1 MATQTES
8 PSAAESRAPRESIDP
23 AGGSA
28 LDLHEG
34 IGPSEVATG
43 CPRWP
48 EGLRLEST
56 AGDLVRGRCKSTNL
70 CDYCAKLAAV
80 ENAEVLALDAMT
92 NAPPLLW
99 SVLTTRTATIDT
111 SGFKH
116 AREMVRREV
125 RRRWPAAE
133 MATLIEFTTGLGT
146 NSGGDRRPHW
156 NDAIKG
162 VPVDDAAE
170 LEAAQAEVWCKYV
183 DAAPAGQ
190 KVTPI
195 TDTGG
200 LMRYLALHFQKES
213 QQPPEGWHGHRFRT
227 TRGYL
232 AQPMSI
238 ARDEAR
244 QSLRAR
250 REVWKAER
258 AGWTGEDA
266 LAAAAEALDVAAATA
281 WEIVRLV
288 DLPTAFG
295 ADGFPTAWQTNVFPM

>member
-1 MATQTES
+1 
-8 PSAAESRAPRESIDP
+8 
-23 AGGSA
+23 
-28 LDLHEG
+28 
-34 IGPSEVATG
+34 
-43 CPRWP
+43 
-48 EGLRLEST
+48 
-56 AGDLVRGRCKSTNL
+56 VRGRCKSTNL

-92 NAPPLLW
+92 NEPPLLW

-111 SGFKH
+111 GSFRR
-116 AREMVRREV
+116 AREGTLRTV
-125 RRRWPAAE
+125 RRRWPRAE
-133 MATLIEFTTGLGT
+133 WATLIEFTTGLGK
-146 NSGGDRRPHW
+146 NSGGARRPHW
-156 NDAIKG
+156 NDSIKG
-162 VPVDDAAE
+162 VPADDAAE
-170 LEAAQAEVWCKYV
+170 LEHVMATAWCERV

-213 QQPPEGWHGHRFRT
+213 QQPPQGWHGHRFRT

-232 AQPMSI
+232 AQPMET
-238 ARDEAR
+238 ARAEAR
-244 QSLRAR
+244 LSLRAR
-250 REVWKAER
+250 REVWKAHR

-266 LAAAAEALDVAAATA
+266 LAAAAEALDIAAETA

-295 ADGFPTAWQTNVFPM
+295 TDGRPSAWQTNVFPMHG